1 MKILSFSKKF
11 IALFLSFLIIQS
23 GFILPVK
30 AETYSPTP
38 DDVVSEDKNII
49 LHKQAERIAADE
61 WRINVSATIKD
72 QPVTPPTLEV
82 TFVLDASGSMNLC
95 AEEELH
101 NNHFMHYHYWCNLI
115 CTEDHTHLN
124 KCYDCGILEQS
135 HNATTKSCTYVDDEG
150 NKQEFTSRFEIAK
163 EVIEKMANS
172 LPEGTRVGK
181 VAFNFNGLA
190 KIVSSFDTVTP
201 EGSTYMMEGVRLALD
216 TSLSN
221 SCFSTDPTTQKILII
236 VTDGAAS
243 DNDYGAS
250 DPAFKAFKDAGGIV
264 YTVGF
269 NHHDANLQSMIS
281 EDGSYSEASNPDE
294 LAIIFDVITLKLTA
308 MLIDPMGPAVG
319 FVNTSVEEG
328 FDSVNGDITYDNSSS
343 TLYWNPSNYT
353 DISGSKIEY
362 NYTVKIS
369 NNAENFTPGIHSNV
383 ALNKPTYLLYGL
395 SSDLGGEMH
404 KLYFPIPHVEYGI
417 STIQVKQVC
426 GETEISSTEVETVIC
441 DYPGAAFKTDYQ
453 TIEPVVYHNGT
464 DYYYEE
470 TVILENGQE
479 TDSVEISS
487 AAAYVVIHKY
497 SEEER
502 YSVDYEFVG
511 DVPENAPDADS
522 YDVFGVASG
531 ETITLPV
538 PSIPGYIFSG
548 WTVSEG
554 EATVNNGSFEMPEG
568 NVKFIG
574 RWTKLNG
581 YKVLVNYYT
590 SVNGKDYVKDNAEAI
605 VLVDETLISDN
616 SVSVDFSSALTW
628 NRNEY
633 GKPVASEGSVNG
645 NILTLSP
652 ADPSTVVTVSLYREV
667 KTKANVTVHYV
678 DEDGNKLREDSVSE
692 NIFFGDDYDVS
703 FAKEITRITKDGK
716 VYDFLSDGNASY
728 TGKMDE
734 DGIEITRVYKK
745 HRFFRPSY
753 DSFEHIEEY
762 NPSTGARGPELLISG
777 FAALAVVSV
786 TASFGKKHRK

>member
-1 MKILSFSKKF
+1 MKIFSFSKKF
-11 IALFLSFLIIQS
+11 IALFLSFIIIQS
-23 GFILPVK
+23 SFVFPVK

-38 DDVVSEDKNII
+38 DDVVSEDNNIV

-82 TFVLDASGSMNLC
+82 TFVLDASGSMNSC
-95 AEEELH
+95 VEEELH
-101 NNHFMHYHYWCNLI
+101 AATRHWHGYWGCNLV
-115 CTEDHTHLN
+115 CTENHTHLN
-124 KCYDCGILEQS
+124 KCYDCGTFQQD
-135 HNATTKSCTYVDDEG
+135 HYGNKNCTYFDDEG
-150 NKQEFTSRFEIAK
+150 KQQKFISHFEIAK
-163 EVIEKMANS
+163 EVIEKMVNS
-172 LPEGTRVGK
+172 LPEGTRIGR
-181 VAFNFNGLA
+181 VAFNEKINTE
-190 KIVSSFDTVTP
+190 IVSSFDTVHP
-201 EGSTYMMEGVRLALD
+201 SGETYMMDGVRLALD

-243 DNDYGAS
+243 DNDYGAT
-250 DPAFKAFKDAGGIV
+250 DLAFKAFKDAGGIV
-264 YTVGF
+264 YTIGF
-269 NHHDANLQSMIS
+269 DHHDENLESMIS

-294 LAIIFDVITLKLTA
+294 LAIIFDAITLKLTA
-308 MLIDPMGPAVG
+308 MLVDPMGPAVG
-319 FVNTSVEEG
+319 FINTSVEES
-328 FDSVNGDITYDNSSS
+328 FDSVNGDITYDNSSC
-343 TLYWNPSNYT
+343 TLYWNPTDYT

-362 NYTVKIS
+362 SYTVKIS
-369 NNAENFTPGIHSNV
+369 NAEENFTPGIHSNV

-395 SSDLGGEMH
+395 SSNLDSEMH

-464 DYYYEE
+464 DYYYKE

-479 TDSVEISS
+479 TDRVDISS
-487 AAAYVVIHKY
+487 ASSYVVIHKY

-538 PSIPGYIFSG
+538 PSLPGYVFSG

-554 EATVNNGSFEMPEG
+554 EATVNNGSFEMPES
-568 NVKFIG
+568 NVKFTG

-590 SVNGKDYVKDNAEAI
+590 STNGKDYVKDNSEAI
-605 VLVDETLISDN
+605 VLVDETLVSDSN
-616 SVSVDFSSALTW
+616 VSVDFSSALTW
-628 NRNEY
+628 NGNEY

-652 ADPSTVVTVSLYREV
+652 SDPSAIVTINLYREV

-692 NIFFGDDYDVS
+692 DIFFGDDYDVS

-762 NPSTGARGPELLISG
+762 NPSTGARGPELLISE

>member
-23 GFILPVK
+23 GFVLPVK

-38 DDVVSEDKNII
+38 DDVVSEDNNII

-72 QPVTPPTLEV
+72 QPVAPPTLEV
-82 TFVLDASGSMNLC
+82 TFVLDASDSMNAC
-95 AEEELH
+95 VDEYLH
-101 NNHFMHYHYWCNLI
+101 DFIYYHTHRYCNLV
-115 CTEDHTHLN
+115 CTKDHTHLN
-124 KCYDCGILEQS
+124 TCYNCGILYQI
-135 HNATTKSCTYVDDEG
+135 HDDNGICIYYDDEG
-150 NKQEFTSRFEIAK
+150 NKKQFTSHFDVAK
-163 EVIEKMANS
+163 EVIKKMENS
-172 LPEGTRVGK
+172 LPEGTRIGR
-181 VAFNFNGLA
+181 VAFNYNGAA

-201 EGSTYMMEGVRLALD
+201 DGGTYMMEGVRLALD

-236 VTDGAAS
+236 VTDGATS
-243 DNDYGAS
+243 DNDYGKD
-250 DPAFKAFKDAGGIV
+250 DPAFNAFKDAGGIV

-269 NHHDANLQSMIS
+269 DHHDANLESMIS

-294 LAIIFDVITLKLTA
+294 LKIIFDAITLKLTA

-343 TLYWNPSNYT
+343 TLYWNPTDYT

-369 NNAENFTPGIHSNV
+369 DNEENFTPGIHSNV

-395 SSDLGGEMH
+395 SSDLDSEMH

-426 GETEISSTEVETVIC
+426 GDTEISSTEVETVIC

-464 DYYYEE
+464 DYYYNE

-479 TDSVEISS
+479 TDGVEISN

-497 SEEER
+497 LEEGK

-548 WTVSEG
+548 GTVSEG

-581 YKVLVNYYT
+581 YKVFVNYYT
-590 SVNGKDYVKDNAEAI
+590 SFNGKDYVKDNAEAI
-605 VLVDETLISDN
+605 VLVDETLVSDN

-628 NRNEY
+628 NGNEY
-633 GKPVASEGSVNG
+633 GKPVVSEGSVNG
-645 NILTLSP
+645 NVLTLSP

-692 NIFFGDDYDVS
+692 DIFFGDDYDVS

-716 VYDFLSDGNASY
+716 VYDFLSDGNVSY